1 MYVCIYLNKSP
12 PAGDHKVRSFERG
25 RKANPTR
32 PFHARPDSQSL
43 QAAAV

>member
-1 MYVCIYLNKSP
+1 MYVCIHLNKSP
-12 PAGDHKVRSFERG
+12 LASDHKVTFERG